1 MTTSLSEFNKSSAK
15 FGHFLVK
22 VWLGQE
28 YEYEYGTKEKKI
40 GRKFECYLLGD
51 KTCDYMLGFIKG
63 SAQQVTDAK
72 AKFENGSVWKL
83 SKPTFDTWTNAS
95 FISSSK
101 PFRVALDKTTMERMG
116 NDTEQAKNIVM
127 APAPLRTIAELTSPA
142 DTSEFNDEPC
152 MRVGDLNE

>member
-22 VWLGQE
+22 VCLGQEHE
-28 YEYEYGTKEKKI
+28 YEYETKQGKEKKI

-72 AKFENGSVWKL
+72 AKFEDGSVWKL

-101 PFRVALDKTTMERMG
+101 TF
-116 NDTEQAKNIVM
+116 
-127 APAPLRTIAELTSPA
+127 S
-142 DTSEFNDEPC
+142 SC
-152 MRVGDLNE
+152 S